1 MNEMYG
7 NRRMIYYA
15 VLTVAGIALAVLS
28 AFGILDEFFAGF
40 GGGLAAVGAIRLYL
54 GYKYRKDGEYAK
66 KVDVEQKD
74 ERTLFLSGKAKSWAY
89 YISVLLLAVISLVL
103 RFTGFTEQA
112 QLCAYIMCGMLAVY
126 FIAYAILCRK
136 Y

>member
-1 MNEMYG
+1 MYG

-54 GYKYRKDGEYAK
+54 GYKYRNVYIYIHLPQSSFPFCSDPPSVNLSKAEEVGYCGQDCSFQNKFRA
-66 KVDVEQKD
+66 EQK
-74 ERTLFLSGKAKSWAY
+74 G
-89 YISVLLLAVISLVL
+89 
-103 RFTGFTEQA
+103 
-112 QLCAYIMCGMLAVY
+112 CAWM
-126 FIAYAILCRK
+126 
-136 Y
+136 